1 MASQGVRPCAI
12 SRKLRVSHGCVS
24 KILQRYSETGSIKPG
39 SIGGSKPKM
48 TTPLIEQKMDQYRAE
63 CPNILSYEIRRR
75 LVDEKVCDQSNT
87 PSVSVIAKYLRKKN
101 GSMSGSSDV
110 NSSQNTSNN
119 SGDENDAYENEN
131 FLANKNLANVI
142 SLTHSR
148 RLRTSFNQK
157 QIELL
162 ESVFKHTHYP
172 DSNLRE
178 DISQSTSLTDNKIQI
193 WFSNRRAKWRKS
205 STGQASNLAVTNNTE
220 IDPSPAIKTTSV
232 LPAPILSNHLTIN
245 NVYTSNTSLKGQNNF
260 NFNNTNNSSTP
271 ISQKTLIS
279 TNEYPSS
286 PYMSTAANHQSES
299 TQKAVNNYQQNL
311 DNNIFSSIHQNSQM
325 FTPTTNYSYSRVHN
339 SASSNLALG
348 SSFQTNFSIES
359 PSNSSTCS
367 LISNV
372 SNQCNDYIKSSPYY
386 YYQNNMY
393 YNNINNT
400 TDNSLQKDVSY
411 N

>member
-39 SIGGSKPKM
+39 SIGGSKPKA
-48 TTPLIEQKMDQYRAE
+48 TTPLIEQKMDQYRTE

-75 LVDEKVCDQSNT
+75 LLDEKVCDHSNT
-87 PSVSVIAKYLRKKN
+87 PSVSLIAKYLRKKN
-101 GSMSGSSDV
+101 NISVNGRSEL

-119 SGDENDAYENEN
+119 SGDENDTYENEN

-148 RLRTSFNQK
+148 RLRTSFTQK

-172 DSNLRE
+172 DANLRE

-205 STGQASNLAVTNNTE
+205 STGQISTPASVVKVDADQQESV
-220 IDPSPAIKTTSV
+220 KT
-232 LPAPILSNHLTIN
+232 APILSNHLTIN
-245 NVYTSNTSLKGQNNF
+245 NIYTSNTSLKSQNNF

-271 ISQKTLIS
+271 ISQKTLAPTS
-279 TNEYPSS
+279 EYSSS
-286 PYMSTAANHQSES
+286 PYLPTASASLQPES
-299 TQKAVNNYQQNL
+299 TSQQAAINYQQHL
-311 DNNIFSSIHQNSQM
+311 DNNSFSSIHQNSQM
-325 FTPTTNYSYSRVHN
+325 FTPTNSNNINYSSSRVHN
-339 SASSNLALG
+339 SASSNLALS

-367 LISNV
+367 LTSNA
-372 SNQCNDYIKSSPYY
+372 SNQYNDYIKSSPYY
-386 YYQNNMY
+386 YYQNNMH
-393 YNNINNT
+393 YNSNT
-400 TDNSLQKDVSY
+400 TNASLHKDVSY